1 MTDKTSHK
9 ISQKISRRGLLV
21 SAGLAGLATGCT
33 PKTDTVFS
41 ADTSRTTG
49 TFAHGIASGDPLQDA
64 VILWTRITPANVN
77 GGPVKLIWEVSE
89 TTDFFDLEYSGLVTA
104 NAASNWTAKVDVT
117 GLKSGQ
123 SYYYRF
129 LLGDEASPV
138 GRTRTLPKGD
148 IDAVRLAVVSC
159 ANWQHGYF
167 NAYDHIARQAGV
179 GEDFDAVVHLGDY
192 FYEYGAKGFENTNM
206 GQQGRLHEP
215 RHEVLSLDDY
225 RIRHA
230 QYRTDPSLQ
239 AMSAKYPIIAIW
251 DDHESS
257 NDSWQGGAEN
267 HDPDSE
273 GPWEARKQAAMRAYY
288 EWMPV
293 RDPAPGKTRE
303 SLLRAMDFGDL
314 LSLVTVE
321 TRLTARAEPLIIE
334 SYIDEI
340 SAEGGAEKFKAEVL
354 GDPSREMFGRMQED
368 FIIDA
373 LAQSKA
379 SGKTWRVIAN
389 QVIMGRL
396 LTPDL
401 NPYID
406 EAALAAI
413 EKDWAGVRDAVT
425 LSKYNLPVYPDSWDG
440 YPVARERFYAR
451 LETEDLRD
459 IFVLT
464 GDAHEFWMNDLTT
477 DAGNKV
483 GVELVTTA
491 VSSETLIK
499 YMGSGTADYALL
511 LTQAN
516 ADARYYNPLHNGYTD
531 ITFGRTQATV
541 KMIMVSDTQSR
552 EYSVSEVARFTVK
565 PSKDSLNISGA
576 KGLNLKQRALFSE
589 LG

>member
-1 MTDKTSHK
+1 MTDK
-9 ISQKISRRGLLV
+9 KISRRGLLV
-21 SAGLAGLATGCT
+21 SAGLAGLATGCA

-41 ADTSRTTG
+41 ADTARATG
-49 TFAHGIASGDPLQDA
+49 TFTHGIASGDPLQDA

-77 GGPVKLIWEVSE
+77 GGPVKLMWEMSE
-89 TTDFFDLEYSGLVTA
+89 TIDFFDLEHSGTVIA
-104 NAASNWTAKVDVT
+104 NAAGNWTAKVDVT

-148 IDAVRLAVVSC
+148 INAVRLAVVSC

-167 NAYDHIARQAGV
+167 NAYDHIARRAGAD
-179 GEDFDAVVHLGDY
+179 EDFDAVVHLGDY

-206 GQQGRLHEP
+206 GKQGRLHEP
-215 RHEVLSLDDY
+215 RHEVLNLDDY

-273 GPWEARKQAAMRAYY
+273 GPWEARMQAAMRAYY

-293 RDPAPGKTRE
+293 REPAPGKTRE

-334 SYIDEI
+334 NYINEI

-354 GDPSREMFGRMQED
+354 GDPSREMFGRLQED

-401 NPYID
+401 GPYID

-440 YPVARERFYAR
+440 YPVARERFYKR
-451 LETEDLRD
+451 LEAEDLRD

-477 DAGNKV
+477 DAGSKV

-516 ADARYYNPLHNGYTD
+516 DDARYYNPLHNGYTD

-541 KMIMVSDTQSR
+541 KMIAVSDTQSR

-576 KGLNLKQRALFSE
+576 KGLSLKQRALFSG